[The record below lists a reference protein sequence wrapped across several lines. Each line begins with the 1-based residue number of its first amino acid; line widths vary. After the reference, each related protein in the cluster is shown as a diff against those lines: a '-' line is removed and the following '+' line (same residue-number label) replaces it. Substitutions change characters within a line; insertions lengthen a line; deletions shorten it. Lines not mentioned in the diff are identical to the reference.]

1 MARQWFSEYAWLG
14 ALARNVLIT
23 TDNRRVV
30 DIVTD
35 TTRPSTAVALPGLT
49 LPGQVN
55 VHSHAFQRAFRG
67 RWDDAGTFWDW
78 RHDMVAFSATIQ
90 PDDYY
95 RMARATFAEMTLAGI
110 THVGEFHYI
119 HRDPRGRT
127 YSDPNAMGE
136 AILNAADSVGIRVT
150 VIDACYLRDGFDSR
164 RSPGP
169 ASRFADD
176 GAEAWAA
183 RVNDLQ
189 LRHPGR
195 VAAGIHSVRTVDSNA
210 MELIADASSKW
221 KVPLHVHLSEQRQEN
236 AATLEATGL
245 SPTELLESVGALAS
259 HTTAV
264 HAIHLST
271 ADRRLLSKSHTHICV
286 CPTTER
292 DLGDGVGRTKELG
305 DLGSPICL
313 GTDSNVTIDMFEEAR
328 ALELDQRLLLERR
341 NIHTPD
347 ELLSAATGGSEAL
360 GEASSGMLRVGD
372 PADFVAMRLDSVRFA
387 GMDYEDMVGY
397 AVGSGHPEDID
408 TVVIAERIIVEDG
421 VHQTVADV
429 RSDLASVIHDLTR
442 FSG

>member
-1 MARQWFSEYAWLG
+1 MAQQWFAEYAWLG

-23 TDNRRVV
+23 TDNSRVV
-30 DIVTD
+30 DIVVEAA
-35 TTRPSTAVALPGLT
+35 RPSAAVALTGLT

-119 HRDPRGRT
+119 HRDPRGRA
-127 YSDPNAMGE
+127 YGNPNAMGE
-136 AILNAADSVGIRVT
+136 AILHAADSVGIRVT
-150 VIDACYLRDGFDSR
+150 LIDACYLRDGFGSQ

-176 GAEAWAA
+176 DAEAWAE
-183 RVNDLQ
+183 RVDDLR
-189 LRHPGR
+189 LRHAGR
-195 VAAGIHSVRTVDSNA
+195 VAAGIHSVRTVDSDA
-210 MELIADASSKW
+210 MKIIADAAREW
-221 KVPLHVHLSEQRQEN
+221 GVPLHVHLSEQRQEN
-236 AATLEATGL
+236 AAALEVTGL
-245 SPTELLESVGALAS
+245 SPTELLESVGALTP
-259 HTTAV
+259 HTTAI

-271 ADRRLLSKSHTHICV
+271 TDRRLLSECDTRICV

-292 DLGDGVGRTKELG
+292 DLGDGVGRTKELR

-328 ALELDQRLLLERR
+328 ALELNQRLLLERR
-341 NIHTPD
+341 NLHAPD
-347 ELLSAATGGSEAL
+347 ELLGVATGGSAAL
-360 GEASSGMLRVGD
+360 GGVSSGTLHVGD
-372 PADFVAMRLDSVRFA
+372 PADFVTMRLDSVRFA
-387 GMDYEDMVGY
+387 GMNYEDMIGY
-397 AVGSGHPEDID
+397 AIGSGHPEDIG
-408 TVVIAERIIVEDG
+408 TVVIAERIVVEDG
-421 VHQTVADV
+421 VHQVVADV
-429 RSDLASVIHDLTR
+429 RSELESVIRDLTR
-442 FSG
+442 SDA